1 MKLICAIKARS
12 SQLSFLCFPVGKGS
26 QHNMISKKTKQ
37 TTETKDRILQALI
50 SLMEN
55 KSYEEIK
62 IKDILDL
69 SGVSRRTFYR
79 HFSNKNDL
87 LNYYF
92 NQLINRYLTERKH
105 FANTDNFENMLA
117 ESLNFWYQERET
129 LHILIKHQ
137 HYDFFFH
144 QFNEHAKEVYM
155 SITLP
160 WFAYS
165 GKIDTQN
172 YAMSFIVGG
181 YYNTLRNW
189 LMQENPEEPKKIA
202 HDIQRMII
210 KLTNFFELD
219 KIDNVDNF

>member
-1 MKLICAIKARS
+1 MINGKA
-12 SQLSFLCFPVGKGS
+12 
-26 QHNMISKKTKQ
+26 KQ
-37 TTETKDRILQALI
+37 TKDTKDRLFQALI

-69 SGVSRRTFYR
+69 AGVSRRTFYR
-79 HFSNKNDL
+79 HFANKNEL

-92 NQLINRYLTERKH
+92 EQIINRYLIERKY
-105 FANTDNFENMLA
+105 FAETDNFEDMLA
-117 ESLNFWYQERET
+117 ESMNFWYKERET

-137 HYDFFFH
+137 HFDLFFH
-144 QFNEHAKEVYM
+144 QFNQRAKEVYM

-165 GKIDTQN
+165 GKIDKKN

-202 HDIQRMII
+202 GDIKRMII
-210 KLTNFFELD
+210 KLTDFFELD
-219 KIDNVDNF
+219 ELDELDSL

>member
-1 MKLICAIKARS
+1 
-12 SQLSFLCFPVGKGS
+12 
-26 QHNMISKKTKQ
+26 MIDGKTKQ
-37 TTETKDRILQALI
+37 TKETKNRLFQALI

-62 IKDILDL
+62 IKDVLDL

-79 HFSNKNDL
+79 HFANKNEL
-87 LNYYF
+87 LNHYF
-92 NQLINRYLTERKH
+92 KQIINRYLTERKY
-105 FANTDNFENMLA
+105 FTETDNFEGMLA
-117 ESLNFWYQERET
+117 ESMNFWYQERET

-155 SITLP
+155 NITLL

-172 YAMSFIVGG
+172 YVVSFTIGG

-202 HDIQRMII
+202 HGIQQMII
-210 KLTNFFELD
+210 KLTDFFDLD
-219 KIDNVDNF
+219 ETNNIDNL

>member
-1 MKLICAIKARS
+1 
-12 SQLSFLCFPVGKGS
+12 
-26 QHNMISKKTKQ
+26 MIDGKTKQ
-37 TTETKDRILQALI
+37 TKETKDRLFQALI

-79 HFSNKNDL
+79 HFANKNEL
-87 LNYYF
+87 LNHYF
-92 NQLINRYLTERKH
+92 EQIINRYLTERKY
-105 FANTDNFENMLA
+105 FTETDNFEDMLA
-117 ESLNFWYQERET
+117 ESMNFWYQERET
-129 LHILIKHQ
+129 LRILIKHQ

-210 KLTNFFELD
+210 KLTDFFDLD
-219 KIDNVDNF
+219 ETNNIDNL

>member
-1 MKLICAIKARS
+1 MINGKA
-12 SQLSFLCFPVGKGS
+12 
-26 QHNMISKKTKQ
+26 KQ
-37 TTETKDRILQALI
+37 TKDTKDRLFQALI

-69 SGVSRRTFYR
+69 AGVSRRTFYR
-79 HFSNKNDL
+79 HFANKNEL

-92 NQLINRYLTERKH
+92 EQIINRYLIERKY
-105 FANTDNFENMLA
+105 FAETDNFEDMLA
-117 ESLNFWYQERET
+117 ESMNFWYKERET

-137 HYDFFFH
+137 HFDLFFH
-144 QFNEHAKEVYM
+144 QFNQRAKEVYM

-165 GKIDTQN
+165 GKIDKKN

-202 HDIQRMII
+202 GDIKRMII
-210 KLTNFFELD
+210 KLTDFFELEELD
-219 KIDNVDNF
+219 ELDSL

>member
-1 MKLICAIKARS
+1 
-12 SQLSFLCFPVGKGS
+12 
-26 QHNMISKKTKQ
+26 MIDGKTKQ
-37 TTETKDRILQALI
+37 TRETKDWLFQALI

-62 IKDILDL
+62 IKDVLDL
-69 SGVSRRTFYR
+69 SGVSRQTFYR
-79 HFSNKNDL
+79 HFANKNEL
-87 LNYYF
+87 LNHYF
-92 NQLINRYLTERKH
+92 EQIINRYLTERKY
-105 FANTDNFENMLA
+105 FTETDNFEDMLA
-117 ESLNFWYQERET
+117 ESMNFWYQERET

-155 SITLP
+155 NITLL

-172 YAMSFIVGG
+172 YVVIFIVGG

-189 LMQENPEEPKKIA
+189 LMQENSRRTKENCSRHP
-202 HDIQRMII
+202 
-210 KLTNFFELD
+210 TNDYQTDRFP
-219 KIDNVDNF
+219 

>member
-1 MKLICAIKARS
+1 MINGKA
-12 SQLSFLCFPVGKGS
+12 
-26 QHNMISKKTKQ
+26 KQ
-37 TTETKDRILQALI
+37 TKDTKDRLFQDLI

-69 SGVSRRTFYR
+69 AGVSRRTFYR
-79 HFSNKNDL
+79 HFANKNEL

-92 NQLINRYLTERKH
+92 EQIINRYLIERKY
-105 FANTDNFENMLA
+105 FAETDNFEDMLA
-117 ESLNFWYQERET
+117 ESMNFWYKERET

-137 HYDFFFH
+137 HFDLFFH
-144 QFNEHAKEVYM
+144 QFNQRAKEVYM

-165 GKIDTQN
+165 GKIDKKN

-202 HDIQRMII
+202 GDIKRMII
-210 KLTNFFELD
+210 KLTDFFELD
-219 KIDNVDNF
+219 ELDELDSL

>member
-1 MKLICAIKARS
+1 
-12 SQLSFLCFPVGKGS
+12 
-26 QHNMISKKTKQ
+26 MIDGKTKQ
-37 TTETKDRILQALI
+37 TKETKNRLFQALI

-62 IKDILDL
+62 IKDVLDL

-79 HFSNKNDL
+79 HFANKNEL
-87 LNYYF
+87 LNHYF
-92 NQLINRYLTERKH
+92 KQIINRYLTERKY
-105 FANTDNFENMLA
+105 FTETDNFEGILA
-117 ESLNFWYQERET
+117 ESMNFWYQERET

-155 SITLP
+155 NITLL

-172 YAMSFIVGG
+172 YVVSFTVGG

-202 HDIQRMII
+202 HGIQQMII
-210 KLTNFFELD
+210 KLTDFFDLD
-219 KIDNVDNF
+219 ETNNIDNL

>member
-1 MKLICAIKARS
+1 
-12 SQLSFLCFPVGKGS
+12 
-26 QHNMISKKTKQ
+26 MIDGKTKQ
-37 TTETKDRILQALI
+37 TKETKNRLFQALI

-62 IKDILDL
+62 IKDVLDL

-79 HFSNKNDL
+79 HFANKNEL
-87 LNYYF
+87 LNHYF
-92 NQLINRYLTERKH
+92 KQIINRYLTERKY
-105 FANTDNFENMLA
+105 FTETDNFEGMLA
-117 ESLNFWYQERET
+117 ESMNFWYQERET

-155 SITLP
+155 NITLL

-172 YAMSFIVGG
+172 YVVSFTVGG

-202 HDIQRMII
+202 HGIQQMII
-210 KLTNFFELD
+210 KLTDFFDLD
-219 KIDNVDNF
+219 ETNNIDNL